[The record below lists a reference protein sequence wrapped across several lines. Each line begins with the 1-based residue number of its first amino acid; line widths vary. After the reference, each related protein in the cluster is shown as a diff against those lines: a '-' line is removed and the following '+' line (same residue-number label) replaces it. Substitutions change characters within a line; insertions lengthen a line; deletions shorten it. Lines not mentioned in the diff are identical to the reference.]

1 MKLTNLQIYTL
12 AQVYNESFADFN
24 EYLPVRINFF
34 LQKNKNTLMNLAQD
48 IDNARMEI
56 IKRYGTLN
64 EAGDAY
70 SVPPESMDVAN
81 KELADLFSIE
91 QEVKI
96 NKISLSAFDEIKLTT
111 DQVQAIMFMIDEE
124 QV

>member
-1 MKLTNLQIYTL
+1 MKMSNLEIYST
-12 AQVYNESFADFN
+12 AQNFNKAFENFN
-24 EYLPVRINFF
+24 EYLPVKINFF
-34 LQKNKNTLMNLAQD
+34 MQKNKNTIVSLAQD

-56 IKRYGTLN
+56 IQTYGKLN
-64 EAGDAY
+64 DEGDAY
-70 SVPPESMDVAN
+70 IVPPESIDIAN

-91 QEVKI
+91 QEVNI
-96 NKISLSAFDEIKLTT
+96 NKISLSAFDGVKFTT